1 MTDKYIKKYKREN
14 KALQRRISIEKDVN
28 KRLLLLL
35 EQTVNNLNSN
45 LLKESIEH
53 ELKMSKYKYY

>member
-1 MTDKYIKKYKREN
+1 MIDKYIKKYKREN
-14 KALQRRISIEKDVN
+14 KALQRRICIEKDVN

-35 EQTVNNLNSN
+35 EQTLNDLNSN
-45 LLKESIEH
+45 LLKESIQQ